1 MYSASLLVKTS
12 HMWPLSVKNDRV
24 WQRNALNGIGGKI
37 ESADP
42 TPHDAMVREFQ
53 EETGYKTKPEDWN
66 LYSILRNSQFTLNVF
81 TTTCDLK
88 QLRTVTDE
96 QVEIHQVGLVPDS
109 ELIPNLL
116 WLIPLALDSKVQIAH
131 ITEKAGRL

>member
-1 MYSASLLVKTS
+1 
-12 HMWPLSVKNDRV
+12 MWPLSVKNDRV

-37 ESADP
+37 ESADQ

-131 ITEKAGRL
+131 ITEKEGRL